1 MMRRKRIGLQTS
13 RLEYGYGVKI
23 WQGAVECAASN
34 DADLIVFPGRNLE
47 APHGFDYQY
56 NRIFEL
62 MSSKNLDALILV
74 TTLVMNYVDEEG
86 LRAFSSRFRDFPLVS
101 IGAAIPG
108 VPSILVDNRSGV
120 RDIVRHLVTKHGSR
134 RIAFIKGPV
143 TNWEANERFAAY
155 KEELEELG
163 IPYDESLVGQ
173 GDFTSHSARPAIRE
187 ILSRTSKLPDAFLFA
202 NDEMAI
208 RGMQLLQEQ
217 GYKIPYMTKIAGF
230 DDISESSTQPTP
242 LTTIRQP
249 LMTMA
254 KKAVSMALDII
265 SGAEVPETTILPTE
279 PVIRSSCGCL
289 AHCVDDLLALNR
301 IVHSKNVDTNDRDSC
316 LSLVMESLR
325 NGRFEYLRD
334 IDNRRDKIRIVME
347 ALLDLSRTGSK
358 ESEKSNEDFLGNF
371 GDILR
376 DESHS
381 GMHPGEWQY
390 ILPAISDAID
400 LVFPGT
406 VDPQRLKLLVHA
418 CIVLA
423 ADMRVV
429 AHEASNYES
438 NRLTRVL
445 HEVLYSLSSIMRI
458 EDLVETLKVQLP
470 RLGISTFFLSR
481 YEREWYHS
489 PKTAW
494 EIPNTCRLITAV
506 VNGEELELNDSEKL
520 EYPSDLVLPPD
531 LYEDTKRRTFA
542 VYPLFF
548 REMHYGTIIY
558 ELTHRSG
565 FVFESLTTQISGIL
579 KAITLYD
586 AKEKA
591 EDNLRQAMMELEN
604 FNQQLSNLSLTDEL
618 TGLYNRRGFLKL
630 AAQQLSLTKQMRK
643 NALLIFGDIDGLKT
657 INDTYGHAEGDFII
671 KAAAD
676 ILQKTFRTM
685 DVIARLGGDEFT
697 IFASNTNEK
706 QIGYFEAR
714 ISDMVEAFNAQSGK
728 PYKLSISLGCAE
740 CRPFSESTLS
750 DFMREADA
758 RLYARKAAK
767 KQHLEKG

>member
-23 WQGAVECAASN
+23 WQGAVECAAQY
-34 DADLIVFPGRNLE
+34 DADLIIFPGRNLE

-56 NRIFEL
+56 NRIFDL

-86 LRAFSSRFRDFPLVS
+86 LRAFSSRFKNFPLVS

-120 RDIVRHLVTKHGSR
+120 RDIVRHFVTKHAAR
-134 RIAFIKGPV
+134 RIAFVRGPE
-143 TNWEANERFAAY
+143 TNWEANERFLAY
-155 KEELEELG
+155 KEELEHLG
-163 IPYDESLVGQ
+163 IPYDASLVGQ
-173 GDFTSHSARPAIRE
+173 GDFTSHSARPALRE

-230 DDISESSTQPTP
+230 DDIFESATQPTP
-242 LTTIRQP
+242 MTTIRQP

-254 KKAVSMALDII
+254 AKAVSMAMDII
-265 SGAEVPETTILPTE
+265 NGVEVPEATILPTE

-289 AHCVDDLLALNR
+289 AHCVDDLLALDR
-301 IVHSKNVDTNDRDSC
+301 IVRSKNVEKSSRDDC
-316 LSLVMESLR
+316 LSLIMDSLK
-325 NGRFEYLRD
+325 NGTFEYLRD
-334 IDNRRDKIRIVME
+334 IDSRREKIRIIME
-347 ALLDLSRTGSK
+347 GLLDHSRSDSS
-358 ESEKSNEDFLGNF
+358 ESEKSYENFLGNF
-371 GDILR
+371 GDMLR

-390 ILPAISDAID
+390 ILPVVSDAID
-400 LVFPGT
+400 LVFPGA
-406 VDPQRLKLLVHA
+406 VDPHRLKLLVHS

-423 ADMRVV
+423 ADMRLV

-458 EDLVETLKVQLP
+458 EDLVETLRVQLP

-481 YEREWYHS
+481 YDREWYHS

-494 EIPNTCRLITAV
+494 EIPGTCRIITAV
-506 VNGEELELNDSEKL
+506 VNGEELELTNDEKL
-520 EYPSDLVLPPD
+520 VYPSDLILPPG
-531 LYEDTKRRTFA
+531 LYEETKRRTLA
-542 VYPLFF
+542 VFPLFF
-548 REMHYGTIIY
+548 RELHYGTIVY

-579 KAITLYD
+579 KAVTLYD

-591 EDNLRQAMMELEN
+591 EDNLRQAMLELEN

-643 NALLIFGDIDGLKT
+643 NALLIFGDIDGLKA
-657 INDTYGHAEGDFII
+657 INDTYGHAEGDFVI

-697 IFASNTNEK
+697 VFASNTNEK

-714 ISDMVEAFNAQSGK
+714 ISDLLKAFNEQSGK
-728 PYKLSISLGCAE
+728 PYTLSISLGCAE
-740 CRPFSESTLS
+740 CRPFSESSLS
-750 DFMREADA
+750 DFMREADS

-767 KQHLEKG
+767 KQHLGKD